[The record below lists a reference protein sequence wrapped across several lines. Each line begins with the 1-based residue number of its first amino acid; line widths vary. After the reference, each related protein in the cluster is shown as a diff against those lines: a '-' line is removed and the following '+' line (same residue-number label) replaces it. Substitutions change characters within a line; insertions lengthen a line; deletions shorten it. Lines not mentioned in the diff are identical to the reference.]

1 MGILDRISTIVRA
14 NINDLLDRAEN
25 PEIMLD
31 QYIRELESGVAEAR
45 EELINAMADEKRLAA
60 KLEERKRRVRDWEE
74 KAEQAVR
81 LGRDETARSALR
93 AAQAYQEEA
102 DATAAA
108 WDGQKDKMAE
118 LHAGYEEIEKKLAE
132 IRTQRDA
139 LLAKHQATQAKE
151 KVTTART
158 SAGKAKRAIA
168 GIERMTERLE
178 LEAAKAAA
186 REEIAAMSGAV
197 REATKSQA
205 ELEIEARLEE
215 LKARVAT
222 EDEGTVA

>member
-1 MGILDRISTIVRA
+1 MGIVDRISTIVKA
-14 NINDLLDRAEN
+14 NINDLLDQAEN

-31 QYIRELESGVAEAR
+31 QYIRELESGVSEAR

-81 LGRDETARSALR
+81 LGRGETGRSALR

-108 WDGQKDKMAE
+108 WDEQKGKVAE
-118 LHAGYEEIEKKLAE
+118 LQASYEEIEKKLSE

-139 LLAKHQATQAKE
+139 LLAKHQSTQAKE
-151 KVTTART
+151 KLSTARHAA
-158 SAGKAKRAIA
+158 SKATRAIA

-186 REEIAAMSGAV
+186 REEIAAMSSAV
-197 REATKSQA
+197 REATKSQS

-215 LKARVAT
+215 LKARIAS
-222 EDEGTVA
+222 EGEGGTA